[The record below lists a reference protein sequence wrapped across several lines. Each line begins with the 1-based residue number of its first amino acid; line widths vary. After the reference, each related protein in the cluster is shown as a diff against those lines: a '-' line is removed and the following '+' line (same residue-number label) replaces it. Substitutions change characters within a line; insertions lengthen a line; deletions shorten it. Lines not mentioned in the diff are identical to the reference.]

1 MAEPREFS
9 NLTRHAIFHA
19 VSEIAPKSFHAV
31 LPASGSH
38 KIESFCHDLSELF
51 RRTILENPLIPSE
64 EVHRFYEQATSVD
77 EFTMLIEKKV
87 LMVTEGEIEEEP
99 IHRICWSYYEAERKS
114 DVTYPKWL
122 SQESTY
128 CLWLIFNCVLDKE
141 LTTTLPQV
149 TVNEMLQRMLEL
161 CGYTWDEKYG
171 YNKEEPLGF
180 PDFLDVIT
188 NHFDELKLEMS
199 LTSEVIADMMDE
211 VVHDVLRKGYLTKKG
226 HVRKNYKRRWFVLQR
241 TTLRYYHSREKMQL
255 KVALLLLSFPPL
267 SFPPFPPL
275 SFPLLP
281 SPSLLSPFHLSL
293 LSRSLSFP
301 LPPFLSSSLP
311 PSLPLSLPPSL
322 PPSIPPSLSPSL
334 PPFLPS
340 FPLSIPPSLPSLLS
354 PSLLPS
360 SLLPSFP
367 PLSPPP
373 PPFSLL

>member
-1 MAEPREFS
+1 
-9 NLTRHAIFHA
+9 
-19 VSEIAPKSFHAV
+19 
-31 LPASGSH
+31 
-38 KIESFCHDLSELF
+38 
-51 RRTILENPLIPSE
+51 
-64 EVHRFYEQATSVD
+64 
-77 EFTMLIEKKV
+77 MLIEKRV
-87 LMVTEGEIEEEP
+87 LMVTEGPIEEEP

-161 CGYTWDEKYG
+161 CGYTWDENYG

-281 SPSLLSPFHLSL
+281 SPSLPLFLSP
-293 LSRSLSFP
+293 SLSP
-301 LPPFLSSSLP
+301 
-311 PSLPLSLPPSL
+311 SLPPSL
-322 PPSIPPSLSPSL
+322 PPSLHPSLPLSLPSSLSPLLPSLFSSL
-334 PPFLPS
+334 PPFSPLS
-340 FPLSIPPSLPSLLS
+340 FPPSLLS

-360 SLLPSFP
+360 SLSPSPSFLP
-367 PLSPPP
+367 PVV
-373 PPFSLL
+373 FY